1 MSLFVIADTHLSL
14 NNPKPMSIFG
24 SRWKAHDEKLAS
36 LWKNIV
42 RKNDT
47 VVIAGDI
54 SWAMTLEEAKDD
66 LLYLDA
72 LPGKKILLKGNHDYW
87 WSTPKKIYSFFEEN
101 AIKTISILQNDS
113 VVCDN
118 FLICGTR
125 GWYSDEANSKEDADF
140 EKVCAREV
148 LRLRMSL
155 DDGVKKQGYN
165 EILVFTHFPIVFG
178 DFISHDMLDV
188 LHEYK
193 VKRAFFG
200 HIHGKYELAG
210 SFLYEGIEF
219 SLISADFLDFRP
231 KPITFKKSC

>member
-1 MSLFVIADTHLSL
+1 MG
-14 NNPKPMSIFG
+14 IFG
-24 SRWKAHDEKLAS
+24 SRWSAHDEKLAS

-42 RKNDT
+42 SENDT

-66 LLYLDA
+66 LLYLEA

-87 WSTPKKIYSFFEEN
+87 WSTQKKIYDFFEEN
-101 AIKTISILQNDS
+101 DIRSISLLQNDS
-113 VVCDN
+113 VVCEN

-125 GWYSDEANSKEDADF
+125 GWYSDQASAKEEADF
-140 EKVCAREV
+140 EKISAREL

-155 DDGVKKQGYN
+155 DDGIKKEGYD

-178 DFISHDMLDV
+178 DFVSRDMLDT
-188 LHEYK
+188 LHEYN

-200 HIHGKYELAG
+200 HIHGKYALPR
-210 SFLYEGIEF
+210 SFVCEGIEF

-231 KPITFKKSC
+231 KLVMQAKAT